1 MAQLTEEE
9 QEEME
14 TMAADN
20 EVSRLD
26 WPLARILPSDT
37 RPLVVAGVWQY
48 PAGNTSDHRGEG
60 LGGKGADALSTR
72 AQAERRA
79 TQQRGEEGGRH
90 HEVAEDGGI
99 VQVRTVAAV
108 CSQARI
114 MSSLVLWATRRL
126 NARRAQSWVSRMPR
140 AMGARRPQSRDCSIG
155 GIGRDTLEY

>member
-9 QEEME
+9 QEEMQ

-99 VQVRTVAAV
+99 VQVRTVAAGLQPSPNHEIAGALGNEEIECASRAIV
-108 CSQARI
+108 GFAH
-114 MSSLVLWATRRL
+114 
-126 NARRAQSWVSRMPR
+126 AQSYGS
-140 AMGARRPQSRDCSIG
+140 
-155 GIGRDTLEY
+155 